1 MSSYVDIYND
11 YPLRCAKLWEDF
23 NASAEAKNLEV
34 TFMLM
39 CAAGG
44 FATPYEHLR
53 IQPGQAQE
61 RQGHPAFNNFDQ
73 KKYEHSLKKV
83 HSALNVA
90 MAECLLFNGLHF
102 DRCYYGH
109 AKAINEVRDMAE
121 CRQSGSPPL
130 SGQSARKIVKALR
143 NAIAHSNIFAFAGGR
158 SEDIT
163 DLGFFSE
170 VVDSKIRDKKV
181 VIGYDVIVMPVQDFQ
196 AFLTSWFDLLRKVS
210 PKGKHLK
217 LIFSNALETDD
228 EPITSYG

>member
-23 NASAEAKNLEV
+23 NASAEAKNLDV

-44 FATPYEHLR
+44 FATPFEHLR
-53 IQPGQAQE
+53 IQPGQAKE

-73 KKYEHSLKKV
+73 KKYEHSLDKV
-83 HSALNVA
+83 YSALNGA
-90 MAECLLFNGLHF
+90 MAECLLFNDLHF

-109 AKAINEVRDMAE
+109 AKTINEVRDMAE

-130 SGQSARKIVKALR
+130 SVQPARKIVKALR
-143 NAIAHSNIFAFAGGR
+143 NAIAHSNIFAFAGRG
-158 SEDIT
+158 SQDIA

-170 VVDSKIRDKKV
+170 IVDSKIRDKKV
-181 VIGYDVIVMPVQDFQ
+181 VSGYEVIVMPVQDFRS
-196 AFLTSWFDLLRKVS
+196 FLTSWFELMRKAT
-210 PKGKHLK
+210 PKGNHLK
-217 LIFSNALETDD
+217 LIFSKALETDD
-228 EPITSYG
+228 ELIASYG

>member
-44 FATPYEHLR
+44 FVTPYEHLK
-53 IQPGQAQE
+53 IQKGQAKE

-73 KKYEHSLKKV
+73 KKYQNSLCTVNK
-83 HSALNVA
+83 ALDGP
-90 MAECLLFNGLHF
+90 MGECLLFNGVHF
-102 DRCYYGH
+102 DRCYYGQS
-109 AKAINEVRDMAE
+109 KAINEVIYMAE

-130 SGQSARKIVKALR
+130 SVQPARKIVKALR
-143 NAIAHSNIFAFAGGR
+143 NAIAHSNIFAFAGRG
-158 SEDIT
+158 SHDIA

-170 VVDSKIRDKKV
+170 IKDKQV
-181 VIGYDVIVMPVQDFQ
+181 VIGYEVIVMPVQDFR
-196 AFLTSWFDLLRKVS
+196 AFLTSWFDLMRKAT
-210 PKGKHLK
+210 PKGNHLK
-217 LIFSNALETDD
+217 LIFSKALETDD
-228 EPITSYG
+228 DPIAAYG